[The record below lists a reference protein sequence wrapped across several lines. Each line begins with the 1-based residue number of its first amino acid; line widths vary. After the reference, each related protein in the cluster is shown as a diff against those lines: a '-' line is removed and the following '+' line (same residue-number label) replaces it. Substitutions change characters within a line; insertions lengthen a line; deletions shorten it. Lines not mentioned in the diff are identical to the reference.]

1 MPKAPTLE
9 DIDTW
14 MKSHI
19 TPSDFFKLENLFNCE
34 LLDNLIE
41 IYIVWM
47 GTTILHN
54 IIDQPGAVLRSKIE
68 TWRIPFYLRLSIL
81 VLAAA
86 GVGVS
91 QGAIAISVDIP
102 TALALLHRVGDGTLG
117 VPARLDFYASLRPTS
132 QIAQRP
138 TINTLWYFALLQ
150 SRFGETHAAPS
161 ASVIYRNKRA
171 SLATVRRDGMPLRD
185 RSSSR
190 YQKGGAR
197 GEPSASQT
205 ELLALLLSESG
216 ERFADCSPHSGMNC
230 KSSWTK
236 LKKINISK

>member
-1 MPKAPTLE
+1 MSKALMLK
-9 DIDTW
+9 DIDIW
-14 MKSHI
+14 MKSHV
-19 TPSDFFKLENLFNCE
+19 TPSDFFKLKNLLNCE

-54 IIDQPGAVLRSKIE
+54 IIDQPGAVLRSKIG

-86 GVGVS
+86 GVGVP
-91 QGAIAISVDIP
+91 QGAIAISLDIP
-102 TALALLHRVGDGTLG
+102 AALALLHRVGDGTLG
-117 VPARLDFYASLRPTS
+117 VPARLDFCASLRPSS

-161 ASVIYRNKRA
+161 APVIYRNKRS

-190 YQKGGAR
+190 YWKGGLR
-197 GEPSASQT
+197 GEPRARVTDRTTSIVIVGVCWGDSLIARRT
-205 ELLALLLSESG
+205 VGWIVNLAG
-216 ERFADCSPHSGMNC
+216 RN
-230 KSSWTK
+230 
-236 LKKINISK
+236 